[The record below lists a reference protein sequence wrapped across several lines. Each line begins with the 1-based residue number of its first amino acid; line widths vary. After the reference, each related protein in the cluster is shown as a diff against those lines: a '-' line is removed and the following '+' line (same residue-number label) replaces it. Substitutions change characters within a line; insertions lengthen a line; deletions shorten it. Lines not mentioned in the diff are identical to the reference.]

1 MKKNIFFVC
10 LIFSFVCF
18 AKAPY
23 FNLDAENVFVID
35 ANSIDGKARED
46 LSGLMQVGG
55 NWYYFVDGCAKNDYK
70 SVIDI
75 YENLRKIALVMKD
88 ANLDIPLREMSYGN
102 GCIDVDKAI
111 KMPKILIK

>member
-23 FNLDAENVFVID
+23 FNLDAENVFVLD

-46 LSGLMQVGG
+46 VKLINETEEQIGFEV
-55 NWYYFVDGCAKNDYK
+55 YYYDNKNEIICLGAVCLVNVTDK
-70 SVIDI
+70 
-75 YENLRKIALVMKD
+75 LR
-88 ANLDIPLREMSYGN
+88 
-102 GCIDVDKAI
+102 
-111 KMPKILIK
+111 

>member
-23 FNLDAENVFVID
+23 FNLDDLDAENVFVLD

-46 LSGLMQVGG
+46 VRLINETEEQIGFEV
-55 NWYYFVDGCAKNDYK
+55 YYYDNKNG
-70 SVIDI
+70 SFM
-75 YENLRKIALVMKD
+75 EAHT
-88 ANLDIPLREMSYGN
+88 
-102 GCIDVDKAI
+102 
-111 KMPKILIK
+111 

>member
-23 FNLDAENVFVID
+23 FNLDAENVFVLD

-46 LSGLMQVGG
+46 VKKLT
-55 NWYYFVDGCAKNDYK
+55 
-70 SVIDI
+70 
-75 YENLRKIALVMKD
+75 
-88 ANLDIPLREMSYGN
+88 
-102 GCIDVDKAI
+102 
-111 KMPKILIK
+111 

>member
-23 FNLDAENVFVID
+23 FNLDAENVFVLD

-46 LSGLMQVGG
+46 VRLINETEEQIGFEV
-55 NWYYFVDGCAKNDYK
+55 YYYDNKNASWQFYG
-70 SVIDI
+70 ST
-75 YENLRKIALVMKD
+75 YLKD
-88 ANLDIPLREMSYGN
+88 FYDSE
-102 GCIDVDKAI
+102 DVDSHKEYRI
-111 KMPKILIK
+111 SHRFHRMTP